1 MPARYTAVPALPQ
14 TGVDEWQS
22 RFLSAVK
29 ENVELLT
36 GTRGEFDLAS
46 AAINRST
53 LTVSQPPEQQMTRV
67 SAVGNGTSL
76 PSGFQINPDGSGGY
90 VVDVTGNVS
99 VPLLDD
105 YNRLVLDVQRLSND
119 VANLRGTVAVLI
131 AQLRG

>member
-1 MPARYTAVPALPQ
+1 MPARYTAIPALPQ

-36 GTRGEFDLAS
+36 GTRGEYDLAS
-46 AAINRST
+46 AALNRSS
-53 LTVSQPPEQQMTRV
+53 LTVSQPADQSMVRV
-67 SAVGNGTSL
+67 TASGNGTSV

-90 VVDVTGNVS
+90 VVDVTGTVS
-99 VPLLDD
+99 VPLLED
-105 YNRLVLDVQRLSND
+105 YNRLVVDVQKLAND
-119 VANLRGTVAVLI
+119 VATLRGTVAVLI